1 MKIARFRI
9 SVLREDITIFVHLG
23 NVVPSNIWMYECKVA
38 LGGHQ
43 KRSTLPPLFFKTHY
57 FHDNQ
62 IIFGTIKRFFF
73 VFFVWPIRFETCHTN
88 HVLNILRW
96 VGYFKKLTIQYP
108 PTLVM
113 WGAQHSAQC
122 ITLHTTYI
130 YSKAITLW
138 GTLCVVPYIT
148 PLEISSVTI
157 WVCSIGESQVSLSIG
172 PSSWY

>member
-1 MKIARFRI
+1 MNVWVQGCTRWTSK
-9 SVLREDITIFVHLG
+9 EVHLASIVFQ
-23 NVVPSNIWMYECKVA
+23 NTLFPWQPNYIWHNKAV
-38 LGGHQ
+38 
-43 KRSTLPPLFFKTHY
+43 FFC
-57 FHDNQ
+57 F
-62 IIFGTIKRFFF
+62 
-73 VFFVWPIRFETCHTN
+73 FFVWPIRFETCHTN

-96 VGYFKKLTIQYP
+96 VGYFKKLTIQYS